1 MGHYTMKHRIICD
14 YSVPRR

>member
-1 MGHYTMKHRIICD
+1 MKHRIICD